1 MKMYCCIGDNPGLPD
16 NFDRLHVSFSLP
28 TPKELLCHLY
38 SVRARAPSS
47 LKSNK
52 EKLLSKLVLMLYIMS
67 MTYRFVS
74 VKEPASILF
83 YWRSLYSPVME
94 TSGKPL
100 CISSSGCRVKYLV
113 KVCHAAYGYSCS
125 RTRTCF

>member
-38 SVRARAPSS
+38 SVCARGLSS
-47 LKSNK
+47 FLPQIYQRKI
-52 EKLLSKLVLMLYIMS
+52 VQIYINGCIIS

-74 VKEPASILF
+74 EKEPASILF
-83 YWRSLYSPVME
+83 YWRSLYNHVME

-100 CISSSGCRVKYLV
+100 CIFSSGCRVKYLK
-113 KVCHAAYGYSCS
+113 KVTHNIQLFLLSD
-125 RTRTCF
+125 T

>member
-38 SVRARAPSS
+38 SVCARGLSS
-47 LKSNK
+47 LKYIK
-52 EKLLSKLVLMLYIMS
+52 EKLSKFILMVSIIS

-74 VKEPASILF
+74 EKEPASILF
-83 YWRSLYSPVME
+83 YWRSLYNHVME

-100 CISSSGCRVKYLV
+100 CIFSSGCRVKYLK
-113 KVCHAAYGYSCS
+113 KVTHNIQLFLLSD
-125 RTRTCF
+125 T

>member
-38 SVRARAPSS
+38 SVCARGLSS
-47 LKSNK
+47 FLPQYIK
-52 EKLLSKLVLMLYIMS
+52 EKLSKFINMVCIIP
-67 MTYRFVS
+67 MTYRFVLE
-74 VKEPASILF
+74 KEPASILF
-83 YWRSLYSPVME
+83 YWRSLYNHVME

-100 CISSSGCRVKYLV
+100 CIFSSGCRVKYLK
-113 KVCHAAYGYSCS
+113 KVTHNIQLFSLS
-125 RTRTCF
+125 DT

>member
-38 SVRARAPSS
+38 SVCARGLSS
-47 LKSNK
+47 LKYIK
-52 EKLLSKLVLMLYIMS
+52 EKLSKFILMVSIIS

-74 VKEPASILF
+74 EKEPASILF
-83 YWRSLYSPVME
+83 YWRSLYNHVME

-100 CISSSGCRVKYLV
+100 CIFSSGCRVKYLE
-113 KVCHAAYGYSCS
+113 KVTHNIQLFLLSD
-125 RTRTCF
+125 T

>member
-38 SVRARAPSS
+38 SVCARGLYS
-47 LKSNK
+47 LKYIK
-52 EKLLSKLVLMLYIMS
+52 EKLSKFILMVSIIS

-74 VKEPASILF
+74 EKEPASILF
-83 YWRSLYSPVME
+83 YWRSLYNHVME

-100 CISSSGCRVKYLV
+100 CIFSSGCRVKYLE
-113 KVCHAAYGYSCS
+113 KVTHNIQLFSLS
-125 RTRTCF
+125 DT